1 MSQPIAE
8 KTGPTAPSQPPG
20 PAAGGGGPDSRKL
33 GVVLLSGIVVG
44 SMIGGG
50 AFNLPQNMAAGAG
63 LGAIAIAWLV
73 TLVGMFFLANSFRTL
88 ADQRP
93 DLTAGIYSYA
103 REGFGKFA
111 GFEMAW
117 GYWLSSAFGNV
128 AFAVLIMQT
137 LGYFFP
143 SLDGKNWQ
151 SILGGSLLIWA
162 MHFMVLSGVKRTAIL
177 NSMAS
182 VVNIVTLSVAI
193 VVIALFFQKG
203 QFTFDIWGQQQHLGG
218 TLAQVK
224 STMMVTLWVFIG
236 IEGAVVVSDRAR
248 NQHQVGT
255 ATFIGLAVCTTLYF
269 LLSALPFSV
278 MPQKTLAG
286 LQNPSSA
293 YVLQH
298 LVGHWGAI
306 FVVVALLFSVLSC
319 WLAWTVL
326 VAELPF
332 AAAKDN
338 IFPRVLSHE
347 NRHHAAAPSLWLS
360 SAVMQAMM
368 FVVLFAHD
376 AWMWLISVAGVMILP
391 PYLAS
396 TGFLWKCATQKS
408 FQIHAGEGKR
418 ASLWT
423 GVLGTA
429 YSAWLL
435 YAAGPTY
442 LLMSTIFFV
451 AGIPVFW
458 YAQREKDPHAPVF
471 TARERAAV
479 VVLVVAAIIAFVLFA
494 KGIVSVG

>member
-1 MSQPIAE
+1 MSQPVVE
-8 KTGPTAPSQPPG
+8 KPPVEGTQPSK
-20 PAAGGGGPDSRKL
+20 PAAGGPETRKL
-33 GVVLLSGIVVG
+33 GLLLLSGIVVG

-63 LGAIAIAWLV
+63 LGAIAIAWAI
-73 TLVGMFFLANSFRTL
+73 TLVGMFFMSNAFRTL

-143 SLDGKNWQ
+143 VFDGKNWQ
-151 SILGGSLLIWA
+151 SIVGCSLLIWTL
-162 MHFMVLSGVKRTAIL
+162 HFMVLSGVKRVAIL
-177 NSMAS
+177 NTMAS
-182 VVNIVTLSVAI
+182 VVNIVTLSIAI

-203 QFTFDIWGQQQHLGG
+203 HFTFDVWGQQQHLGG
-218 TLAQVK
+218 TLAQIK
-224 STMMVTLWVFIG
+224 STMLVTLWVFIG

-248 NQHQVGT
+248 NQHEVGT

-269 LLSALPFSV
+269 LLSVLPFGV
-278 MPQKTLAG
+278 MSQHQLAG

-293 YVLQH
+293 YVLEQ
-298 LVGHWGAI
+298 LVGHWGAVFI
-306 FVVVALLFSVLSC
+306 VVALLFSVLSC

-326 VAELPF
+326 VAELPY
-332 AAAKDN
+332 AAARDG
-338 IFPRVLSHE
+338 IFPRFLSRE

-360 SAVMQAMM
+360 SAVMQVMM

-376 AWMWLISVAGVMILP
+376 AWIWLISVAGVMILP

-396 TGFLWKCATQKS
+396 TGFLWKCSTQKS
-408 FQIHAGEGKR
+408 FHERAGEGKR
-418 ASLWT
+418 ASIWT
-423 GVLGTA
+423 GVLGTMYA
-429 YSAWLL
+429 AWLL

-451 AGIPVFW
+451 VGIPVFW
-458 YAQREKDPHAPVF
+458 YAQREKDPQSNVF
-471 TARERAAV
+471 TGRERVAAGV
-479 VVLVVAAIIAFVLFA
+479 LLVVAVSAVVLFA

>member
-1 MSQPIAE
+1 MSQPVVE
-8 KTGPTAPSQPPG
+8 KPPVDGKQPSK
-20 PAAGGGGPDSRKL
+20 PAAGGPETRKL
-33 GVVLLSGIVVG
+33 GLLLLSGIVVG

-63 LGAIAIAWLV
+63 LGAIAIAWAI
-73 TLVGMFFLANSFRTL
+73 TLVGMFFMANAFRTL

-143 SLDGKNWQ
+143 VLDGKNWQ
-151 SILGGSLLIWA
+151 SIVGGSLLIWVL
-162 MHFMVLSGVKRTAIL
+162 HFMVLSGVKRVAIL
-177 NSMAS
+177 NTMAS
-182 VVNIVTLSVAI
+182 VVNIVTLSIAI

-203 QFTFDIWGQQQHLGG
+203 HFTFDVWGQQQHLGG
-218 TLAQVK
+218 TLAQIK
-224 STMMVTLWVFIG
+224 STMLVTLWVFIG

-248 NQHQVGT
+248 NQHEVGT

-269 LLSALPFSV
+269 LLSALPFGV
-278 MPQKTLAG
+278 MSQHQLAG

-293 YVLQH
+293 YVLEQ

-306 FVVVALLFSVLSC
+306 FIVVALLFSVLSC

-326 VAELPF
+326 VAELPY

-338 IFPRVLSHE
+338 IFPLFLSRE

-360 SAVMQAMM
+360 SAVMQVMM

-376 AWMWLISVAGVMILP
+376 AWIWLISVAGVMILP

-408 FQIHAGEGKR
+408 FHERAGEGKR
-418 ASLWT
+418 ASIWT
-423 GVLGTA
+423 GVLGTVYA
-429 YSAWLL
+429 AWLL

-451 AGIPVFW
+451 VGIPVFW
-458 YAQREKDPHAPVF
+458 YAQREKDPQSNVF
-471 TARERAAV
+471 TARER
-479 VVLVVAAIIAFVLFA
+479 VVAAVLLAVAASAVVLFA

>member
-1 MSQPIAE
+1 MSQPVVE
-8 KTGPTAPSQPPG
+8 KPPVKGDQTSSGPK
-20 PAAGGGGPDSRKL
+20 AAGGGPETRKL
-33 GVVLLSGIVVG
+33 GLLLLSGIVVG

-50 AFNLPQNMAAGAG
+50 AFNLPQNMASGAG
-63 LGAIAIAWLV
+63 LGAIAIAWLI
-73 TLVGMFFLANSFRTL
+73 TLVGMFFLANAFRTL

-93 DLTAGIYSYA
+93 ELTAGIYSYA

-143 SLDGKNWQ
+143 AFDGKNWQ
-151 SILGGSLLIWA
+151 SIAGGSLLIWA
-162 MHFMVLSGVKRTAIL
+162 LHFMVLSGVKRTAIL
-177 NSMAS
+177 NTMAS
-182 VVNIVTLSVAI
+182 VVNVVTLSVAI

-203 QFTFDIWGQQQHLGG
+203 HFSFDVWGQQQHLGG

-224 STMMVTLWVFIG
+224 STMLVTLWVFIG

-248 NQHQVGT
+248 NQHEVGT
-255 ATFIGLAVCTTLYF
+255 ATFVGLAVCTTLYF
-269 LLSALPFSV
+269 LLSALPFGV
-278 MPQKTLAG
+278 MSQHQLAG
-286 LQNPSSA
+286 LQNPSTA
-293 YVLQH
+293 YVIEQ
-298 LVGHWGAI
+298 LVGHWGAV

-319 WLAWTVL
+319 WLVWTVL
-326 VAELPF
+326 VAELPY

-338 IFPRVLSHE
+338 IFPRFLSHE
-347 NRHHAAAPSLWLS
+347 NRHHAAAPSLWIS
-360 SAVMQAMM
+360 SAVMQVMM

-396 TGFLWKCATQKS
+396 TCFLWKCATQKN
-408 FQIHAGEGKR
+408 FREHAGEGKR

-423 GVLGTA
+423 GLLGTVYA
-429 YSAWLL
+429 AWLL

-451 AGIPVFW
+451 IGIPVFW
-458 YAQREKDPHAPVF
+458 YAQREKHPASPVF
-471 TARERAAV
+471 TGIERMAA
-479 VVLVVAAIIAFVLFA
+479 VVLVVVAASAFVLFA